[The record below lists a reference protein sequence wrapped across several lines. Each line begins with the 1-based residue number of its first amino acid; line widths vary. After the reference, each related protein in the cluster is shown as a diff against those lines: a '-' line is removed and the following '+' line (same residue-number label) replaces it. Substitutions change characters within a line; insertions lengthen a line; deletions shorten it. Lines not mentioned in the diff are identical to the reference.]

1 MGFLLPVGFL
11 VSPAYARQL
20 HFLSEVFFIPHLLP
34 LHFPGLPACKA
45 LQSCMSFTEKIV
57 VAKISAKV
65 MNSFKVMQFIYKMK
79 SSVKALFSVNLMYS
93 VNFRSLVK
101 KFNFL
106 IFRWDRIW
114 QNHPDPSVLV
124 RGWLHQGRRRWEFE
138 DRLHTGMA
146 TKHNFLCCLF
156 KCLNVNSPI
165 RRSSYTSCI
174 VSVSPTP
181 WTRLQRSHT
190 QNS

>member
-79 SSVKALFSVNLMYS
+79 SSVVALFSVNLMYS
-93 VNFRSLVK
+93 VNFMSVK
-101 KFNFL
+101 VML
-106 IFRWDRIW
+106 HCIFIF
-114 QNHPDPSVLV
+114 QV
-124 RGWLHQGRRRWEFE
+124 
-138 DRLHTGMA
+138 
-146 TKHNFLCCLF
+146 
-156 KCLNVNSPI
+156 
-165 RRSSYTSCI
+165 
-174 VSVSPTP
+174 
-181 WTRLQRSHT
+181 RSHI
-190 QNS
+190 